1 MTIINR
7 QWQSVPGASE
17 VLIYPYL
24 RKPDILSS
32 NAFLLATSEQ
42 IALIDPGALVEQVE
56 ELLSLIRRLL
66 EEKPRPLLIYLT
78 HCHIDHALEASRFY
92 LLRKTIPVWI
102 AVHHDGVAAL
112 ASGDAQKTIAELY
125 NLEFPGFHPD
135 IPLLPPSSRTSLHSR
150 TIPLPD
156 GSCIA
161 VQTAQLPSPGM
172 APFFRK
178 LLPLGDGQSLAW
190 YPTPGHSPDS
200 VCIRVGTLLFIGD
213 ILTAIN
219 PLVAGISGWNR
230 EDFLNTANHLIWLLD
245 NTDIAWCCP
254 GHGGVV
260 AAPMV
265 AELLRKML
273 PRAARL
279 KDVEAMDARR
289 LRATTGYAL
298 EILEEAEEVFTAIAG
313 RLYYLAYHLE
323 NMGEEQ
329 LAQGYRQ
336 LLEADTI
343 DACLRDL
350 HLFAEDLQAGEK
362 LAVEFAHRALGV
374 IQKIHKLFDQ
384 EKLGGVIPVH
394 LTTRARLLLLDFI
407 NAAKGVRNREDSV
420 ATDLNALI
428 KDTIKELRKS
438 PHDDQTILD
447 AAADERQFLAALAA
461 RVAYVPLF
469 EDIRVAFTPQESLPL
484 AHIAA
489 ARFVDTLTDFL
500 SLLAGRDI
508 RDISLSTSRADNA
521 VELQIH
527 CPQKDILDRIGTAKE
542 KVFARRFGACGL
554 DLSLRKDRLHLRTRA

>member
-7 QWQSVPGASE
+7 QWQSVPGAAE

-24 RKPDILSS
+24 RKPDVLSS

-42 IALIDPGALVEQVE
+42 IVLIDPGALAEQAD

-66 EEKPRPLLIYLT
+66 EEKPRPVLIYLT

-92 LLRKTIPVWI
+92 LLRKTVPVWI

-112 ASGDAQKTIAELY
+112 ASGDPKRTIAELY
-125 NLEFPGFHPD
+125 NLEFPRFTPD
-135 IPLLPPSSRTSLHSR
+135 IPLLPPSSRAPLHSR
-150 TIPLPD
+150 TIDLPD
-156 GSCIA
+156 ASSIP
-161 VQTAQLPSPGM
+161 VETAQLPTTGK

-178 LLPLGDGQSLAW
+178 LLPLGDGEFLAW

-200 VCIRVGTLLFIGD
+200 ICIKVGSLLFIGD

-219 PLVAGISGWNR
+219 PMVAGISGWNR
-230 EDFLNTANHLIWLLD
+230 EDFLNSANHLIWLLD
-245 NTDIAWCCP
+245 TADIAWCCP

-273 PRAARL
+273 PRAAHL
-279 KDVEAMDARR
+279 EDVAAMDARR
-289 LRATTGYAL
+289 LRATAAYAL

-323 NMGEEQ
+323 NMGEEP
-329 LAQGYRQ
+329 LAQRYRRS
-336 LLEADTI
+336 LEADTI

-350 HLFAEDLQAGEK
+350 HLFAEDLQAGKK
-362 LAVEFAHRALGV
+362 LAVEFAHRALGI

-384 EKLGGVIPVH
+384 EELGGVIPGH
-394 LTTRARLLLLDFI
+394 LITRAKLLLLDFI
-407 NAAKGVRNREDSV
+407 NAAKGLRNREDSV

-428 KDTIKELRKS
+428 RDTIEELRKS
-438 PHDDQTILD
+438 PHDDQAILD

-469 EDIRVAFTPQESLPL
+469 EDIRVAFSPQESLPL
-484 AHIAA
+484 AYIAA
-489 ARFVDTLTDFL
+489 ARFADTLTDFL
-500 SLLAGRDI
+500 SLLATRDI
-508 RDISLSTSRADNA
+508 KEISLSTSRANNA

-527 CPQKDILDRIGTAKE
+527 CPQKNIPDRIGKAKE
-542 KVFARRFGACGL
+542 KVFTRRFRTCGFE
-554 DLSLRKDRLHLRTRA
+554 LSIRKERLHLRTTS